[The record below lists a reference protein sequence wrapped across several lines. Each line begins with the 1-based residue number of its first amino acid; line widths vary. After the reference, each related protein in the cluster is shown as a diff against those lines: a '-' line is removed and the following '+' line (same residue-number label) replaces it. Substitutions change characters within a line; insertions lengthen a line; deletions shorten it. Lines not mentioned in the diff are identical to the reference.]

1 MARLVPT
8 LIFVITRPRC
18 VDKIVL
24 NSHTRGSD
32 PVHRCTVLREYA
44 CHGMRTQKAM
54 NTPCACFA
62 RLLASFCG
70 WQTGDRRAYIRPPLP
85 VAARPVLLTVIRGP
99 CRPARPRA
107 ARWEGGSEAKPF
119 VATAL
124 ANMQHVLQEFKCCCP
139 ANARRVF
146 DRMPARDRVAWNKRN
161 RLSSSAMETV
171 SRLPDAAGGREQ
183 GLCGRH

>member
-1 MARLVPT
+1 MNALSNPTPPPPPPPSPPAGRARRLRCHDLLLRRRRSLRLRAPSSSPSPGAPQA
-8 LIFVITRPRC
+8 LRGARRPR
-18 VDKIVL
+18 
-24 NSHTRGSD
+24 H
-32 PVHRCTVLREYA
+32 A
-44 CHGMRTQKAM
+44 
-54 NTPCACFA
+54 PCC
-62 RLLASFCG
+62 
-70 WQTGDRRAYIRPPLP
+70 
-85 VAARPVLLTVIRGP
+85 
-99 CRPARPRA
+99 PRA

-139 ANARRVF
+139 AKARRVF

-183 GLCGRH
+183 GRH